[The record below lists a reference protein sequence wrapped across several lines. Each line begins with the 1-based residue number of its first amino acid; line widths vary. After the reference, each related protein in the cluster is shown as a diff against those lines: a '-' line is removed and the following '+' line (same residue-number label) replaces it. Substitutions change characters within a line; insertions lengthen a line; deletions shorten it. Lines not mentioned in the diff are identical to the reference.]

1 MAIATG
7 TALALSAAATAAG
20 AAASV
25 SASRRAAATQKDALL
40 RQQEIAANLKYEPIN
55 LENLKEQTRQQA
67 ITNATQSL
75 ALERELRPDVAAT
88 RQMVAERVRSD
99 LALGGALSPDVANQV
114 ARASR
119 TMGAMSGAPAG
130 PLTAAQI
137 GLTAEGLRSQ
147 RLGQANQLLQ
157 MNPLMPAGLD
167 PGALASAIV
176 AQNAAMNDF
185 NAAKAGVSGRL
196 AQSTAQVGAG
206 LAADRFSTQMGVVNA
221 LPRFLGDLSN
231 LPSFQP
237 RTGLGNIPMGDIS
250 TSQIGGL
257 QNYTIPGAVQPT
269 GDLTLGSMTG
279 GLVPISSIT
288 PTIISAPP
296 GP

>member
-20 AAASV
+20 TAASI

-40 RQQEIAANLKYEPIN
+40 RQEQIAANLKYEPIN
-55 LENLKEQTRQQA
+55 IENLKEQTRQQA

-99 LALGGALSPDVANQV
+99 LGLGGMLSPDVANQV

-147 RLGQANQLLQ
+147 RLAQANQLLQ
-157 MNPLMPAGLD
+157 ANPLMPAGLD
-167 PGALASAIV
+167 PGSLASAIV
-176 AQNAAMNDF
+176 SQNAAMNQF
-185 NAAKAGVSGRL
+185 NAAKAGVNANL

-206 LAADRFSTQMGVVNA
+206 LAADRFATQMGAFNA
-221 LPRFLGDLSN
+221 LPRIVSGLSN
-231 LPSFQP
+231 LPIFQP
-237 RTGLGNIPMGDIS
+237 KPDTTIPDLGFNAANLNLPGIVTPTPNIPSIS
-250 TSQIGGL
+250 VT
-257 QNYTIPGAVQPT
+257 
-269 GDLTLGSMTG
+269 
-279 GLVPISSIT
+279 
-288 PTIISAPP
+288 PP
-296 GP
+296 GGT

>member
-1 MAIATG
+1 
-7 TALALSAAATAAG
+7 LA
-20 AAASV
+20 
-25 SASRRAAATQKDALL
+25 

-55 LENLKEQTRQQA
+55 IENLKEQTRQQA

-75 ALERELRPDVAAT
+75 ALERDLQPEVAAT

-147 RLGQANQLLQ
+147 RLGEANRLLQ
-157 MNPLMPAGLD
+157 MNPLQPVGLD

-176 AQNAAMNDF
+176 GQNTAMNQF
-185 NAAKAGVSGRL
+185 NAAKAGIDANL
-196 AQSTAQVGAG
+196 AQSAGEVGAG
-206 LAADRFSTQMGVVNA
+206 LAAGRHSTNMSVLNA
-221 LPRFLGDLSN
+221 IPGILGQISN
-231 LPSFQP
+231 LPAFQTGGGGGSGMGLLQNYSP
-237 RTGLGNIPMGDIS
+237 LSGATPFSTAGLPNQVSPTPSLFNYSIGSTGLG
-250 TSQIGGL
+250 L
-257 QNYTIPGAVQPT
+257 PT
-269 GDLTLGSMTG
+269 QM
-279 GLVPISSIT
+279 
-288 PTIISAPP
+288 PP
-296 GP
+296 VG

>member
-20 AAASV
+20 TAASI
-25 SASRRAAATQKDALL
+25 SASRKASAAQKDALL
-40 RQQEIAANLKYEPIN
+40 RQQNIAANLKYEPIN
-55 LENLKEQTRQQA
+55 IENLKEQTRQQA
-67 ITNATQSL
+67 IANATQSL

-99 LALGGALSPDVANQV
+99 LALGGQLSPDVANQV

-157 MNPLMPAGLD
+157 ANPLQPVGLD

-176 AQNAAMNDF
+176 AQNSAMNQF
-185 NAAKAGVSGRL
+185 NAQKAGVNMNL
-196 AQSTAQVGAG
+196 AQSAGQVNAAAATREGAERAALINAIPG
-206 LAADRFSTQMGVVNA
+206 LVSGIGGMFSTGGGT
-221 LPRFLGDLSN
+221 PG
-231 LPSFQP
+231 
-237 RTGLGNIPMGDIS
+237 TGLGLNQTYTPLANATPFEMP
-250 TSQIGGL
+250 TGL
-257 QNYTIPGAVQPT
+257 SNYTIPSFVAPT
-269 GDLTLGSMTG
+269 GSFI
-279 GLVPISSIT
+279 PSSIMT
-288 PTIISAPP
+288 NMRP
-296 GP
+296 GT